1 MHFNGLVA
9 DVKFKGWVMRC
20 CFIRVWANRIVH
32 LEINEVDGFEWMVHN
47 YDSFLIFYVQQI
59 CFKVDAV
66 KRFSGTIPNFIIM
79 FLFYVNF
86 LVRYLIISGI

>member
-1 MHFNGLVA
+1 MNPTHLTRVHFNGLVA

-47 YDSFLIFYVQQI
+47 YDSFLRVTNS
-59 CFKVDAV
+59 
-66 KRFSGTIPNFIIM
+66 R
-79 FLFYVNF
+79 
-86 LVRYLIISGI
+86 